1 MNTAIKKSII
11 LSSLLAT
18 LDFCCAQT
26 YYTEDGPDYTTPP
39 QEVAQ
44 AVKSFSKN
52 EWSKDFWENCALYS
66 APVDLAAN
74 GDKVDHIVST
84 KGCGGGSSSMPVWL
98 VAKINGRYRVVLSS
112 GATTINLKSEITHGL
127 RNISA
132 TQGNA
137 GHCER
142 IEMEFNERLYTE
154 VARKK
159 CENKH
164 RGAQSN

>member
-1 MNTAIKKSII
+1 MNNTIKELTIFSALWAA
-11 LSSLLAT
+11 LS
-18 LDFCCAQT
+18 FCNAQT
-26 YYTEDGPDYTTPP
+26 YYIEDGPDYTTPP
-39 QEVAQ
+39 REVAQ

-52 EWSKDFWENCALYS
+52 EWGNDFWENCDLYS
-66 APVDLAAN
+66 TPVGLTAN

-98 VAKINGRYRVVLSS
+98 VAKIDGRYRVVLSS
-112 GATTINLKSEITHGL
+112 GAVAIDLKNEISHGL

-159 CENKH
+159 CKK
-164 RGAQSN
+164 